1 MATIL
6 HTLTRLAGIR
16 SVKLSALSLCFLLVL
31 AALVWQGLQLRAAL
45 QPPVLA
51 PTEASEPGP
60 QDGPTQL
67 GKGLLGLFGSSA
79 DAESVAAE
87 ALEKLPESNLD
98 LQVSAIFF
106 VIPAEQSTAILED
119 GDRTL
124 ILKPG
129 EEVRPGIAVQR
140 IESHRIT
147 LKRNGKLEQ
156 ITFRGYGDIP
166 GASPA
171 PDSPMPMP
179 VAQNIEPVTDTL
191 ASSLP
196 AVAEPVPASQGVPTA
211 YQQYI
216 QRKLAQNK

>member
-16 SVKLSALSLCFLLVL
+16 SVKLSALSLCFLLAL
-31 AALVWQGLQLRAAL
+31 AALVWQGLQLRTAL

-51 PTEASEPGP
+51 PTEANEPGP
-60 QDGPTQL
+60 QDGPTPL
-67 GKGLLGLFGSSA
+67 GKSLLGLFGSSA

-106 VIPAEQSTAILED
+106 MVPAEQSTVIVED

-124 ILKPG
+124 TLKPG

-156 ITFRGYGDIP
+156 ITFRGFGEMP
-166 GASPA
+166 GGSPA
-171 PDSPMPMP
+171 AESPMP

-196 AVAEPVPASQGVPTA
+196 AVAEPAPATQGVPTA

>member
-6 HTLTRLAGIR
+6 HTLTQLAATR
-16 SVKLSALSLCFLLVL
+16 AVKLSALSLCSLLML
-31 AALVWQGLQLRAAL
+31 AALTWHGLQLRTAL

-51 PTEASEPGP
+51 PSALNEPGP
-60 QDGPTQL
+60 QDGPTPL

-79 DAESVAAE
+79 EAESVAAE

-106 VIPAEQSTAILED
+106 MAPAEQSTVILED

-156 ITFRGYGDIP
+156 ISFRGFGEMP
-166 GASPA
+166 GSSAA
-171 PDSPMPMP
+171 PESPMP

-196 AVAEPVPASQGVPTA
+196 ATPEPAVASQGVPTA

>member
-6 HTLTRLAGIR
+6 HMLTRLAGIR

-67 GKGLLGLFGSSA
+67 GTGLLGLFGSSA

-106 VIPAEQSTAILED
+106 VVPAEQSTAILED

>member
-6 HTLTRLAGIR
+6 HTLTRLAGAR

-106 VIPAEQSTAILED
+106 VVPAEQSTAILED

-166 GASPA
+166 GANPA
-171 PDSPMPMP
+171 PESPTPMP

>member
-1 MATIL
+1 MAIIL
-6 HTLTRLAGIR
+6 HTLNQLAATRA
-16 SVKLSALSLCFLLVL
+16 VKLSSLSLCSFLML
-31 AALVWQGLQLRAAL
+31 AALTWHGLQLRAVL
-45 QPPVLA
+45 HPPVLTPSA
-51 PTEASEPGP
+51 MSKPDP
-60 QDGPTQL
+60 QDRPTPL
-67 GKGLLGLFGSSA
+67 GKGLLVLFGSSA
-79 DAESVAAE
+79 EAESVTAE

-106 VIPAEQSTAILED
+106 MAPAEQSTVILED

-156 ITFRGYGDIP
+156 VSFRGFGEIS
-166 GASPA
+166 GSSPT
-171 PDSPMPMP
+171 PESTMP
-179 VAQNIEPVTDTL
+179 VTQSINPASDTL
-191 ASSLP
+191 TSSLP
-196 AVAEPVPASQGVPTA
+196 TAAEPTVASQSEPTA
-211 YQQYI
+211 YQQFI